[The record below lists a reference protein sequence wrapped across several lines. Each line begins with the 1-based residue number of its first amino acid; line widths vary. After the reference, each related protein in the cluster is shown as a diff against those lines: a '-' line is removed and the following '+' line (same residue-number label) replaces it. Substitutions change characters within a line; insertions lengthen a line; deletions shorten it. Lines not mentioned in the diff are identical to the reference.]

1 MRGKTLKGVLLIPAL
16 RGETLY
22 FKSVN
27 ECREKMKIS
36 NTRFYNALE
45 EGNPVYCLDK
55 NGEKKGYFIDEEI

>member
-1 MRGKTLKGVLLIPAL
+1 MKGMIMIPA
-16 RGETLY
+16 RGGKNIF

-45 EGNPVYCLDK
+45 DGSPVFCVNE
-55 NGEKKGYFIDEEI
+55 NGETQGYFIDEEI

>member
-1 MRGKTLKGVLLIPAL
+1 MIPAK
-16 RGETLY
+16 GGDSLY

-45 EGNPVYCLDK
+45 DGSPVFCVNE
-55 NGEKKGYFIDEEI
+55 NGETKGYFIDEEI